1 MQYIQ
6 ATIYL
11 LLISCFMMTSVQAH
25 DPSEHVKTNEV
36 PKCESMKAMDHSKM
50 DANDPIMMAMMKK
63 CKAQAEKEA
72 MQMDHS
78 NMEMDHS
85 NMDHSSMEGMSKS
98 AAGEHHNHN

>member
-1 MQYIQ
+1 
-6 ATIYL
+6 
-11 LLISCFMMTSVQAH
+11 
-25 DPSEHVKTNEV
+25 
-36 PKCESMKAMDHSKM
+36 MKAMDHSKM

-63 CKAQAEKEA
+63 CKAQAQKEA
-72 MQMDHS
+72 MQMDHSNMEMDHSNMEMDHS